1 MKPLLN
7 WERGIERAIQRVIAG
22 MAAFYTIS
30 AALWIPTAV
39 AEADRMATILLVVGV
54 VVLAATCVR
63 AWMTLL
69 SRACLVATNL
79 AMVAALWVN
88 AELGVDSG
96 GIGVQ
101 AGPAYV
107 FMALSLLIA
116 ALTLMW
122 PDFWKWALLTTTLY
136 VLGRWIGG
144 TRDDL
149 WAGLDEVVSDTSTIA
164 AAGLILTFYRRAGRR
179 ADEALEVRLDVS
191 RREAQSAAAER
202 AATEERRLL
211 HDEIIAALVSIE
223 HSGPTGDSRRAA
235 EVARRARRTL
245 FLETPQARAAD
256 MPGWLFDSSD
266 VSLPVTLEIDPTLS
280 MTDALPAHV
289 TIAMT
294 GAVNEALRNVERH
307 AQARSVRVMIEPF
320 GRRGARVTI
329 TDDGRGLDA
338 THSAGFGIKQSIIG
352 RLEGVGGT
360 AFIHSADGGGTKVEL
375 TWSGEEEVPP
385 PHPAESV
392 SVIGS
397 PRRFAYSVTAVA
409 LVGQLWLVARHLSGP
424 GEAAVALGS
433 LALILAVART
443 AAYHRIGVRAVTAM
457 FAADAAILL
466 WGLSA
471 AGPGALLD
479 FRSWIVEMTCV
490 IIFSL
495 TFFVSLRAMLT
506 LALMLS
512 TVILAWTVHDPT
524 VTLGEVG
531 DPLLQPIFY
540 AAALGATAWGF
551 RKVSATIAEEERRAA
566 HQLELE
572 ATHHAIVSRDNQQF
586 NHLRARL
593 DPYFT
598 AIETGTIDVASPEV
612 IDRARALALQVRDEM
627 YLPGL
632 LDDDLRLLLATA
644 RESGTS
650 ITIRETASDN
660 AGESVRLLLKAA
672 IDPATVAAATLSLP
686 TPAAPYIRLVIVPA
700 VMDPRGDHLVRDLAP
715 LGAEIESLEHAT
727 VITMAVNPEDAPRH
741 VPS

>member
-1 MKPLLN
+1 MKPALD
-7 WERGIERAIQRVIAG
+7 WEHGIERAIQRVIAG
-22 MAAFYTIS
+22 MAAFYTLS
-30 AALWIPTAV
+30 AILWVPAAV
-39 AEADRMATILLVVGV
+39 SDTDRLTTGLLVAGV

-63 AWMTLL
+63 AWLTRL
-69 SRACLVATNL
+69 SWVCLVATNV

-88 AELGVDSG
+88 AEVVVDSG
-96 GIGVQ
+96 GIGIQ
-101 AGPAYV
+101 SGPAYV
-107 FMALSLLIA
+107 FMALALLIA

-122 PDFWKWALLTTTLY
+122 PEFWKWALLTTSLY
-136 VLGRWIGG
+136 VLGRWLGG

-202 AATEERRLL
+202 AAADERRLL

-223 HSGPTGDSRRAA
+223 HSGPTGDARRAA
-235 EVARRARRTL
+235 DVAHRARRSLLLDT
-245 FLETPQARAAD
+245 TQSQGAD
-256 MPGWLFDSSD
+256 LPGWLFDSTD
-266 VSLPVTLEIDPTLS
+266 MSLPVTLEIDPALAKA
-280 MTDALPAHV
+280 DALPPHV
-289 TIAMT
+289 SVAMT
-294 GAVNEALRNVERH
+294 GAANEALRNVERH
-307 AQARSVRVMIEPF
+307 ARARSVRVMIEPH
-320 GRRGARVTI
+320 GRRGVRVTI
-329 TDDGRGLDA
+329 TDDGKGLDA
-338 THSAGFGIKQSIIG
+338 DHAAGFGIKQSIIG
-352 RLEGVGGT
+352 RLEGVGGA
-360 AFIHSADGGGTKVEL
+360 AFIRAAAGGGTAVEL
-375 TWSGEEEVPP
+375 TWSGEDVPLA
-385 PHPAESV
+385 HPAESV
-392 SVIGS
+392 STIGD

-409 LVGQLWLVARHLSGP
+409 LVGQLWLVARHLHRP
-424 GEAAVALGS
+424 REVAVALAS
-433 LALILAVART
+433 LALVLVVARI
-443 AAYHRIGVRAVTAM
+443 AAHHRIGFRAVTAI
-457 FAADAAILL
+457 FVADAAILA
-466 WGLSA
+466 WGLWA

-490 IIFSL
+490 IIFTL

-506 LALMLS
+506 LAMMLAGV
-512 TVILAWTVHDPT
+512 TLVWTAHDPVVSLAE
-524 VTLGEVG
+524 VT

-551 RKVSATIAEEERRAA
+551 RQVSATIAEEERRAA

-572 ATHHAIVSRDNQQF
+572 ATHAAVMSRDNQRF
-586 NHLRARL
+586 DHLRARL

-598 AIETGTIDVASPEV
+598 AIATGAIDVASPEV
-612 IDRARALALQVRDEM
+612 TDRARALALQVRDEM

-650 ITIRETASDN
+650 ITIRETASDG
-660 AGESVRLLLKAA
+660 AGDSVRLLLKAA
-672 IDPATVAAATLSLP
+672 IDPAAVAATLSLP

-700 VMDPRGDHLVRDLAP
+700 VSDPRGDQLVRNLAP

-727 VITMAVNPEDAPRH
+727 VITVAVSPEGDPRP